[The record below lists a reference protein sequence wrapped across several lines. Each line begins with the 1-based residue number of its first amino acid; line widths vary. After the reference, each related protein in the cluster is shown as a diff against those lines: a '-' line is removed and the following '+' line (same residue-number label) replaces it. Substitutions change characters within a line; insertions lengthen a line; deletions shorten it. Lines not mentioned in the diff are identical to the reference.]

1 MRDKR
6 THSQQTDKSHF
17 RRDNDTQ
24 VWVPKKAT
32 TQTASNKGQTMT
44 QKKRYIAGLRGS
56 PATRMNIVSLDLDI
70 GQPHQRKF

>member
-1 MRDKR
+1 M
-6 THSQQTDKSHF
+6 
-17 RRDNDTQ
+17 
-24 VWVPKKAT
+24 V
-32 TQTASNKGQTMT
+32 